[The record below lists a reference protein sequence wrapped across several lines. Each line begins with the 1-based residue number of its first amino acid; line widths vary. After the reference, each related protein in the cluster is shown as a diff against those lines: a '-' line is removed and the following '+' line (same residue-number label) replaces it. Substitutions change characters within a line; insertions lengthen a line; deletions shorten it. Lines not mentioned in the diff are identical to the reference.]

1 MPKYKT
7 DPFTQ
12 VSRSIFHE
20 DCKLS
25 YKAKWLYTV
34 LCELEHRYTGRKT
47 KWFFRSQDKLRKD
60 TGMSIKI
67 IRRSK
72 EELIEYGVIETGK
85 MHWFDKDTGRKSEKH
100 ITTFTMLV

>member
-12 VSRSIFHE
+12 VSRSIFLE

-25 YKAKWLYTV
+25 YKAKWFYIV

-47 KWFFRSQDKLRKD
+47 LWFFRTQDNLKKD
-60 TGMSIKI
+60 TGMSIKL
-67 IRRSK
+67 IRRCK
-72 EELIEYGVIETGK
+72 NELVDCGILKTGK
-85 MHWFDKDTGRKSEKH
+85 MHWVDKDTGKKSEKH
-100 ITTFTMLV
+100 VTTFTLLV